1 MSLKNISV
9 PASYFGMILGLT
21 GLGADWRFA
30 NKLWILPAVVGEI
43 IMLIAGVVWV
53 ALMLLYIS
61 KWMWH
66 REDAIAELKHP
77 IQCCFIGLVP
87 LSTVLVAMALE
98 PHARSAA
105 LVLFFVG
112 AIGTIL
118 FSVWRHGG
126 LWRGGRDPAATTPVL
141 YLPSVAGN
149 FVVAIALGAFGWTE
163 WGVLFFGAGLLS
175 WIALESVIL
184 YRLLNADPLAV
195 PLRPTLGIQIA
206 PPAVGLVA
214 YLSVTNGEPGVI
226 AQVLLGYAL
235 LQALILIRLLPWIRT
250 QSFSAGDWSFTFG
263 ISALALGAERMVD
276 RGVIGPAND
285 IAPVLFIIA
294 NIVIGVVTLGS
305 IVLLVQG
312 RLFPTA
318 KGGTSNATASRV

>member
-9 PASYFGMILGLT
+9 PASYFGIILGLT
-21 GLGADWRFA
+21 GLGADWRYA
-30 NKLWILPAVVGEI
+30 NTLWILPAVVGEV
-43 IMLIAGVVWV
+43 IMLVAGVIWV
-53 ALMLLYIS
+53 ALMLLYLA
-61 KWMWH
+61 KWLWH

-87 LSTVLVAMALE
+87 LSTVLVSLALL
-98 PHARSAA
+98 PHSRSVA

-126 LWRGGRDPAATTPVL
+126 LWRGGRDPASTTPVL

-149 FVVAIALGAFGWTE
+149 FVIAIALGAFGWTE
-163 WGVLFFGAGLLS
+163 WGVLFFGAGLLA

-184 YRLLNADPLAV
+184 YRLLNAEPLAI
-195 PLRPTLGIQIA
+195 PLRPALGIQLA

-214 YLSVTNGEPGVI
+214 YLSVTNGEPGVV

-235 LQALILIRLLPWIRT
+235 LQALILIRLLPWIRA
-250 QSFSAGDWSFTFG
+250 QSFSAGYWAFTFG
-263 ISALALGAERMVD
+263 VSALALGAERMVD
-276 RGVIGPAND
+276 RGVIGPANEM
-285 IAPVLFIIA
+285 APVLFIVA

-305 IVLLVQG
+305 LIQLLQG
-312 RLFPTA
+312 RLFPAA
-318 KGGTSNATASRV
+318 KSGTQGATIRPA

>member
-9 PASYFGMILGLT
+9 PASYFGIILGLT
-21 GLGADWRFA
+21 GLGADWRYA
-30 NKLWILPAVVGEI
+30 NTLWILPHVVGEI

-53 ALMLLYIS
+53 ALMLLYMA
-61 KWMWH
+61 KWLWH
-66 REDAIAELKHP
+66 RDDALAELKHP
-77 IQCCFIGLVP
+77 IQCCFIGLAPV
-87 LSTVLVAMALE
+87 STVLVSLALL

-118 FSVWRHGG
+118 FTVWRHGG
-126 LWRGGRDPAATTPVL
+126 VWRGGRDPASTTPVL
-141 YLPSVAGN
+141 YLPSGAGN

-184 YRLLNADPLAV
+184 YRLLTAEPLAV
-195 PLRPTLGIQIA
+195 PLRPTLGIQLA

-214 YLSVTNGEPGVI
+214 YLSVTNGDPGIV

-235 LQALILIRLLPWIRT
+235 LQALYLIRLLPWIRA
-250 QSFSAGDWSFTFG
+250 QSFSAGYWSFTFG
-263 ISALALGAERMVD
+263 VSALALGAERMVD
-276 RGVIGPAND
+276 RGVIGPANEM
-285 IAPVLFIIA
+285 APILFIVA
-294 NIVIGVVTLGS
+294 NIVVGVITLGS
-305 IVLLVQG
+305 IILLVQG
-312 RLFPTA
+312 RLFPKA
-318 KGGTSNATASRV
+318 NSGTQGATIQGA